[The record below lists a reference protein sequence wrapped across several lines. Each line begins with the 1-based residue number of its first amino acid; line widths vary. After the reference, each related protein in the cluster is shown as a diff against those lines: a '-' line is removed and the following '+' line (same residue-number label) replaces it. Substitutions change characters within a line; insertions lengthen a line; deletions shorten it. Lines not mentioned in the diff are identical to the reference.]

1 VSSRSARPAAS
12 PDAALASLPRRRLLE
27 LLRSA
32 RTPQDAHT
40 LAAAAGL
47 HVTTVRFH
55 LDVLCRAGLVHGR
68 PQPRAAAGRPR
79 TVYSTLTDAAP
90 DGYSTL
96 TRLLS
101 AQMGDTPAVRAT
113 RAEQAGVQWAKELTA
128 DAGPVSRMGAEEAA
142 RSVTGLFAQLG
153 FRPELV
159 GDDAG
164 RQLRLHACPFRA
176 VARAHPEVIC
186 SIHLGLLRGVLTE
199 LGAPATTSTLR
210 PFVEPEL
217 CVVDLS
223 PAVIAGHTPPASRQH
238 LVYIALEVTKVVLL
252 AVIGATV
259 TTAVSQ

>member
-1 VSSRSARPAAS
+1 VTRGPVRPAVQ

-32 RTPQDAHT
+32 STPQDAHT

-55 LDVLCRAGLVHGR
+55 LDVLCRAGLVHGQ

-79 TVYSTLTDAAP
+79 IVYGTFTNAAP

-113 RAEQAGVQWAKELTA
+113 RAEQAGVQWAKELTPE
-128 DAGPVSRMGAEEAA
+128 AGLESTMGAEEAA
-142 RSVTGLFAQLG
+142 RSVTGLFAELG
-153 FRPELV
+153 FGSELV
-159 GDDAG
+159 GDGDDG
-164 RQLRLHACPFRA
+164 GQQLRLHACPFRA

-199 LGAPATTSTLR
+199 LGAPRTTSTLR

-223 PAVIAGHTPPASRQH
+223 P
-238 LVYIALEVTKVVLL
+238 
-252 AVIGATV
+252 GA
-259 TTAVSQ
+259 